1 MDHFDKFY
9 SRLCEY
15 AGAILTPR
23 DFEPSILIDAVVEG
37 SDITFDLLDE
47 WDQFYPHGECNPQ
60 PRLVTRDVRVGR
72 KRRIGK
78 DLTHLKFS
86 VDALRATSRPW
97 YAECIGWGMA
107 PEWDDRLESGDRV
120 DVAYIPSINRYQGR
134 RSLQLII
141 QDMKLSANGA
151 DAGMS
156 EIAQLSP
163 DA

>member
-1 MDHFDKFY
+1 
-9 SRLCEY
+9 
-15 AGAILTPR
+15 
-23 DFEPSILIDAVVEG
+23 
-37 SDITFDLLDE
+37 
-47 WDQFYPHGECNPQ
+47 
-60 PRLVTRDVRVGR
+60 
-72 KRRIGK
+72 
-78 DLTHLKFS
+78 
-86 VDALRATSRPW
+86 
-97 YAECIGWGMA
+97 MA